1 MAGNATRTAAESLK
15 DRATELAALRW
26 NCDAKDLSYDD
37 GAVQR
42 DSDRLT
48 LQELA
53 AFAETRGETLSAD
66 ALFDNEKKMSY
77 SYGAHAAQIAIDIAT
92 GVVEVE
98 RYWLT
103 EEIGR
108 ALNPAMVQGQAVGG
122 VMQGLGGTFLDH
134 FVYDEDGQLLT
145 GSFADYLLPTTSELP
160 DIWLSR
166 LKIRRPNSTRWVSR
180 VPAKAGLSPLQA
192 PSETRCPSVEAV
204 WCINQ
209 RAAANAR
216 PSA

>member
-98 RYWLT
+98 RYWPVAFYLDDPGSDIDGDLCSVRAVR
-103 EEIGR
+103 IGHLLFVIEQGIGGECLAPR
-108 ALNPAMVQGQAVGG
+108 FSKGGKFLEGQAIGIPLNRAIVVGKVFG
-122 VMQGLGGTFLDH
+122 V
-134 FVYDEDGQLLT
+134 
-145 GSFADYLLPTTSELP
+145 A
-160 DIWLSR
+160 
-166 LKIRRPNSTRWVSR
+166 
-180 VPAKAGLSPLQA
+180 VPA
-192 PSETRCPSVEAV
+192 
-204 WCINQ
+204 Q
-209 RAAANAR
+209 RRQFGR
-216 PSA
+216 PVFQ

>member
-1 MAGNATRTAAESLK
+1 
-15 DRATELAALRW
+15 
-26 NCDAKDLSYDD
+26 
-37 GAVQR
+37 
-42 DSDRLT
+42 
-48 LQELA
+48 
-53 AFAETRGETLSAD
+53 
-66 ALFDNEKKMSY
+66 MSY

-122 VMQGLGGTFLDH
+122 VIQGLGGTFLDH

-160 DIWLSR
+160 DITAIALE
-166 LKIRRPNSTRWVSR
+166 NS
-180 VPAKAGLSPLQA
+180 
-192 PSETRCPSVEAV
+192 PSEFNPMGFKGAGEGGIVAVAGAVGNAVAQALKPYSVS
-204 WCINQ
+204 INELPLTPD
-209 RAAANAR
+209 RLR
-216 PSA
+216 KLLRSAGA